1 MNLTQMEGFD
11 PGQIAEYVVRVG
23 TDVVMNVVFAAII
36 LIAGLFIAGM
46 VGRNLRRALGK
57 SERIDQ
63 TLASLFS
70 NVARYAIIVVVI
82 VAVLGR
88 FGIETTS
95 IVAALGAAVLA
106 IGLALQGTLSNVAAG
121 VMIILFRPY
130 KLGDFVEIASVSG
143 TVREITLFFTE
154 LNTTDNKQLIV
165 PNGQAWG
172 NVITNF
178 SAHPTRRADFVF
190 SISYDDDIDKAQTV
204 IRNVFEADE
213 RVLKDPAV
221 FCEVSAHGG
230 SSIDLTVR
238 AWTNASDLWP
248 VHFHMLKAVKQAFDR
263 EGIEIPYPHQVE
275 IQKQG

>member
-1 MNLTQMEGFD
+1 MSPTQMEGFD
-11 PGQIAEYVVRVG
+11 AGQVAEYVVRVG
-23 TDVVMNVVFAAII
+23 ADVVLNVILAALI
-36 LIAGLFIAGM
+36 LVVGLFVAGL
-46 VGRNLRRALGK
+46 VGRNLRKALSK
-57 SERIDQ
+57 NERVDQ

-70 NVARYAIIVVVI
+70 NIARYGIIVVVI

-88 FGIETTS
+88 FGVETTS

-121 VMIILFRPY
+121 VMIVLFRPF
-130 KLGDFVEIASVSG
+130 KLGDFVEIAGVTG
-143 TVREITLFFTE
+143 TVNEITLFFTE
-154 LNTTDNKQLIV
+154 LNSVDNKQLIV
-165 PNGQAWG
+165 PNSQAWG

-178 SAHPTRRADFVF
+178 SAYPTRRADFTF
-190 SISYDDDIDKAQTV
+190 SISYDDDIDKAQRV
-204 IRNVFEADE
+204 IREVFEADE
-213 RVLKDPAV
+213 RVLKDPEL

-238 AWTNASDLWP
+238 AWTRAEDLWP

-275 IQKQG
+275 IQKRA

>member
-1 MNLTQMEGFD
+1 MNLTQMDGFD

-36 LIAGLFIAGM
+36 LIAGLFIAGL
-46 VGRNLRRALGK
+46 VGRNMRRALSK
-57 SERIDQ
+57 SERIDA

-70 NVARYAIIVVVI
+70 NLARYAIVVVVI

-121 VMIILFRPY
+121 VMIVLFRPY
-130 KLGDFVEIASVSG
+130 KLGDFVELAGVMG
-143 TVREITLFFTE
+143 TVKEITLFFTE

-178 SAHPTRRADFVF
+178 SAYPTRRADFTF
-190 SISYDDDIDKAQTV
+190 SISYDDDIDKAQKV
-204 IRNVFEADE
+204 IRQVFEADE
-213 RVLKDPAV
+213 RVLKDPEL

-238 AWTNASDLWP
+238 AWTKASDLWP

-275 IQKQG
+275 IQKKG

>member
-1 MNLTQMEGFD
+1 MNLSQMEGFD
-11 PGQIAEYVVRVG
+11 AGQVAEYVVRVG
-23 TDVVMNVVFAAII
+23 ADVVMNVVFAAII
-36 LIAGLFIAGM
+36 LIAGLFIAGLA
-46 VGRNLRRALGK
+46 GRNLRRAMDK
-57 SERIDQ
+57 SPRIDP

-70 NVARYAIIVVVI
+70 NIARYAIMVVVI

-121 VMIILFRPY
+121 VMIVLFRPY
-130 KLGDFVEIASVSG
+130 RLGDFVELASVTG
-143 TVREITLFFTE
+143 TVKEITLFFTE
-154 LNTTDNKQLIV
+154 LSTTDNRQLIV
-165 PNGQAWG
+165 PNSQAWG

-178 SAHPTRRADFVF
+178 SAYPTRRADFTF
-190 SISYDDDIDKAQTV
+190 SISYNDDIDKAQRV
-204 IRNVFEADE
+204 IREVFEADE
-213 RVLKDPAV
+213 RVLKDPEL

-238 AWTNASDLWP
+238 AWTKASDLWP

-263 EGIEIPYPHQVE
+263 EDIEIPYPHQVE
-275 IQKQG
+275 IQKQA

>member
-1 MNLTQMEGFD
+1 MNLTQMDGFD

-36 LIAGLFIAGM
+36 LIAGLFIAGL
-46 VGRNLRRALGK
+46 VGRNMRRALSK
-57 SERIDQ
+57 SERIDA
-63 TLASLFS
+63 TLVSLFS
-70 NVARYAIIVVVI
+70 NLARYAIVVVVI

-121 VMIILFRPY
+121 VMIVLFRPY
-130 KLGDFVEIASVSG
+130 KLGDFVELAGVMG
-143 TVREITLFFTE
+143 TVKEITLFFTE

-178 SAHPTRRADFVF
+178 SAYPTRRADFTF
-190 SISYDDDIDKAQTV
+190 SISYDDDIDKAQKV
-204 IRNVFEADE
+204 IREVFEADD
-213 RVLKDPAV
+213 RVLKDPEL

-238 AWTNASDLWP
+238 AWTKAADLWP
-248 VHFHMLKAVKQAFDR
+248 GHFHMLKAVKQAFDR

-275 IQKQG
+275 IQKKG